1 MSRLDKSKVING
13 ALELLNGVGIEGL
26 TTRKLAQKLGVEQPT
41 LYWHVKNKR
50 ALLDALPI
58 EMLDRHH
65 THFCPLE
72 GESWQDFLRNNAKSY
87 RCALLSHRDG
97 AKVHLGTRPT
107 EKQYETL
114 ENQLAFLCQQGFSLE
129 NALYALSAVGHF
141 TLGCV
146 LEEQEHQVA
155 KEERETPTT
164 DSMPPLLRQAIEL
177 FDRQGAEP
185 AFLFGL
191 ELIIC
196 GLEKQLKCESGGP
209 TDALDDFDLDML
221 PADALDDFD
230 LDMLPGCTGGSGG
243 SGATNFSL
251 LKQAGDV
258 EENPGP
264 GGSGAVGTATMKKPE
279 LTATS
284 VEKFLIEKFD
294 SVSDLMQLSEGE
306 ESRAFSF
313 DVGGRGYVLRVNSC
327 ADGFYKDRYVYR
339 HFASAAL
346 PIPEVLDIGE
356 FSESLTYCISRRAQG
371 VTLQDLPETELPAV
385 LQPVA
390 EAMDAIAAADLS
402 QTSGFG
408 PFGPQGIGQYTTW
421 RDFICAIADPHVYHW
436 QTVMDDTVSAS
447 VAQALDELML
457 WAEDC
462 PEVRHLVHA
471 DFGSNNVLTD
481 NGRIT
486 AVIDWSEAMFGDS
499 QYEVANIFFWRP
511 WLACMEQQTRY
522 FERRHPELAGSPRL
536 RAYMLRIGLDQLYQ
550 SLVDGNFDDAAW
562 AQGRCD
568 AIVRSGA
575 GTVGRTQIAR
585 RSAAVWT
592 DGCVEVLAD
601 SGNRRPSTRPRA
613 KE

>member
-1 MSRLDKSKVING
+1 
-13 ALELLNGVGIEGL
+13 
-26 TTRKLAQKLGVEQPT
+26 
-41 LYWHVKNKR
+41 
-50 ALLDALPI
+50 
-58 EMLDRHH
+58 
-65 THFCPLE
+65 
-72 GESWQDFLRNNAKSY
+72 
-87 RCALLSHRDG
+87 
-97 AKVHLGTRPT
+97 
-107 EKQYETL
+107 
-114 ENQLAFLCQQGFSLE
+114 
-129 NALYALSAVGHF
+129 
-141 TLGCV
+141 
-146 LEEQEHQVA
+146 
-155 KEERETPTT
+155 
-164 DSMPPLLRQAIEL
+164 
-177 FDRQGAEP
+177 
-185 AFLFGL
+185 
-191 ELIIC
+191 
-196 GLEKQLKCESGGP
+196 
-209 TDALDDFDLDML
+209 
-221 PADALDDFD
+221 
-230 LDMLPGCTGGSGG
+230 
-243 SGATNFSL
+243 
-251 LKQAGDV
+251 
-258 EENPGP
+258 
-264 GGSGAVGTATMKKPE
+264 MKKPE

-613 KE
+613 KG